1 MEVGLRDVRARGAE
15 MAEQSGS
22 EVAERRFRMGGGSAI
37 WLLSAGGSGSVR
49 GALWLLG
56 AVCPR
61 GNTNPRGS
69 LWALLL
75 LWLCSLLVRR
85 FGAAVRGAELVPLGD
100 GGTVR
105 ELCGS

>member
-37 WLLSAGGSGSVR
+37 RLLSASGSGSVR
-49 GALWLLG
+49 GALWLFG

-61 GNTNPRGS
+61 GSTNPGGS
-69 LWALLL
+69 LWALL
-75 LWLCSLLVRR
+75 WLCWLLVRR
-85 FGAAVRGAELVPLGD
+85 FGAAVCGAELVPLGD
-100 GGTVR
+100 GGMVR